1 MDDPGLIEL
10 CMMPYLLNIDMKS
23 AFDVYV
29 DNANRDM
36 ISVKISVKMCYD
48 FSEDSMIPA
57 KI

>member
-29 DNANRDM
+29 DNANRSKPYWVLGRYNVDT
-36 ISVKISVKMCYD
+36 S
-48 FSEDSMIPA
+48 
-57 KI
+57 